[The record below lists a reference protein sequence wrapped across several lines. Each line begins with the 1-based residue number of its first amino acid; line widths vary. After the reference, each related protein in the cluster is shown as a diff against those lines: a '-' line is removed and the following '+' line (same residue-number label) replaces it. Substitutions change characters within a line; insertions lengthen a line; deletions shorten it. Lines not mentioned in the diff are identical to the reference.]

1 MNLILIPVFA
11 PALIAP
17 LLLLLN
23 TLWRRTILLAYLAG
37 MAGIA
42 IYLLSGAELGSVS
55 LITSTF
61 TDAAG
66 MSPLYFAE
74 HPYGRIAAFGF
85 LFVGALSVLYGL
97 EVARASEQAAAIIA
111 VGSAVGIA
119 FAGNFLT
126 LFIFWELL
134 TVSAA
139 AMVILNGTEN
149 GVKMGFRF
157 LLLHLA
163 GGLIMFLGIMQNYY
177 ATGSFLL
184 QTPEAGLP
192 FFILGIGLKAVFL
205 PLHVWLPWSYPSASF
220 VSSVVLAGL
229 TTKVGVFAIARI
241 LPPNEYIV
249 LMGACMALFG
259 ATCALMQSNLRR
271 LLSFHIIS
279 QVGYMVAGA
288 AVGTAYGV
296 DGSML
301 HLVNHMLYKSLLFMS
316 AGAVIFAARTGDMHD
331 LHGEPGKNTPPIWL
345 TVPVAVVGALVG
357 ALSIAGT
364 PPFNGYVS
372 KYLLKSAMYG
382 MGPAETMLLVA
393 GVGTSLSFC
402 KFVYFGFIKGRARVY
417 NELNSS
423 MRAAILLVSGCCLLF
438 GLWPNL
444 LVSLLPYG
452 SSLDVYSW
460 SGAQASLQII
470 LIGIF
475 IFVLIAKVLE
485 KGIHPPHWLSVEY
498 LVYRP
503 IISFIMIAFTY
514 AGRLVEIGVEGTMVK
529 GIPYLLAFS
538 RKVAHFDERTLSNVG
553 GSLAVSSSVMR
564 DGIHDGWLGGVSA
577 MLNRWRVLI
586 RRFFYF
592 IIKVDYDPKGE
603 RIFQLFNMMNFDF
616 DFIIFIFTLLL
627 LLGAS
632 IFLL

>member
-1 MNLILIPVFA
+1 MSLILIPILA
-11 PALIAP
+11 PALVAP
-17 LLLLLN
+17 LLLLLDGR
-23 TLWRRTILLAYLAG
+23 WRRTVLLVYLAG

-42 IYLLSGAELGSVS
+42 LYLLSGAELGSAT

-61 TDAAG
+61 SDTAG

-85 LFVGALSVLYGL
+85 LFVGALSILYGL
-97 EVARASEQAAAIIA
+97 EVARASEQAAAIIG
-111 VGSAVGIA
+111 VGSAVAIA

-139 AMVILNGTEN
+139 ALIILSGTGD
-149 GVKMGFRF
+149 GVKMGSRF

-163 GGLIMFLGIMQNYY
+163 GGLILFLGIMQNYY

-184 QTPEAGLP
+184 QTPEAGLT
-192 FFILGIGLKAVFL
+192 FFIVGIGIKAVFL
-205 PLHVWLPWSYPSASF
+205 PLHIWLPWSYPSATF

-249 LMGACMALFG
+249 IMGACMALFG

-288 AVGTAYGV
+288 AVGSSYGV

-316 AGAVIFAARTGDMHD
+316 AGAIIFTARTGDMHD

-345 TVPVAVVGALVG
+345 TVPVATVGAVVG

-364 PPFNGYVS
+364 PPFNGFVS
-372 KYLLKSAMYG
+372 KYLLKNAMYG
-382 MGPAETMLLVA
+382 VGPAETMLLIA
-393 GVGTSLSFC
+393 GVGTALSFC

-417 NELNSS
+417 GELNTS
-423 MRAAILLVSGCCLLF
+423 MRAAILAVSACCILF
-438 GLWPNL
+438 GIWPNL
-444 LVSLLPYG
+444 LSSLLPYG
-452 SSLDVYSW
+452 SSLNVYSL
-460 SGAQASLQII
+460 SGAWAGLQII
-470 LIGIF
+470 LIGVAVF
-475 IFVLIAKVLE
+475 ALIAGVLE

-503 IISFIMIAFTY
+503 VISLLMKGFTY
-514 AGRLVEIGVEGTMVK
+514 AGRFVEIVVEGTMVK

-538 RKVAHFDERTLSNVG
+538 RRVAHFDERTLSNVG
-553 GSLAVSSSVMR
+553 GSVAVSSSVVR
-564 DGIHDGWLGGVSA
+564 DGIHDGWLGGVSS
-577 MLNRWRVLI
+577 MLNRWRILV

-603 RIFQLFNMMNFDF
+603 RVFLLFNMMNFDF

>member
-1 MNLILIPVFA
+1 MSLVLVPVFA
-11 PALIAP
+11 PLLFSP
-17 LLLLLN
+17 LLLMLN
-23 TLWRRTILLAYLAG
+23 KHWRRYVALLYLAI
-37 MAGIA
+37 MAGTSLYI
-42 IYLLSGAELGSVS
+42 LSGAELGSVS

-85 LFVGALSVLYGL
+85 LFVGALAMLYGL
-97 EVARASEQAAAIIA
+97 EVARASEQAAAIITI
-111 VGSAVGIA
+111 GSAVGIS

-134 TVSAA
+134 TVSASA
-139 AMVILNGTEN
+139 LIILSGTEN

-163 GGLIMFLGIMQNYY
+163 GGLILFLGIMQNYY

-184 QTPEAGLP
+184 QTPEAGLS
-192 FFILGIGLKAVFL
+192 FFILGVGIKAVFL

-229 TTKVGVFAIARI
+229 TTKVGVYAIARI

-249 LMGACMALFG
+249 LMGGLMAVFG
-259 ATCALMQSNLRR
+259 ATVALMQSDLRR

-288 AVGTAYGV
+288 ALGTTYGV

-316 AGAVIFAARTGDMHD
+316 AGAIIFTANTGDTHD

-345 TVPVAVVGALVG
+345 MLPVAVVGAVVG
-357 ALSIAGT
+357 ALSISGF

-372 KYLLKSAMYG
+372 KYLLKKAMYG
-382 MGPAETMLLVA
+382 MGPAEILLLIA
-393 GVGTSLSFC
+393 GVGTALSFC
-402 KFVYFGFIKGRARVY
+402 KFVYFGFIKGRAKTFR
-417 NELNSS
+417 ELTAS
-423 MRAAILLVSGCCLLF
+423 MRIAILATSACCLLF
-438 GLWPNL
+438 GVWPTL
-444 LVSLLPYG
+444 LSSLLPYS
-452 SSLDVYSW
+452 SSLQVYSW
-460 SGAQASLQII
+460 AGAWAGVQII
-470 LIGIF
+470 LIGVV
-475 IFVLIAKVLE
+475 IFVLIAKILE

-498 LVYRP
+498 LIYRP
-503 IISFIMIAFTY
+503 VISLVMGAFTLV
-514 AGRLVEIGVEGTMVK
+514 GRIIETGVEGTMVK

-538 RKVAHFDERTLSNVG
+538 RRVAYFDERTLSSVG
-553 GSLAVSSSVMR
+553 GSVAASTSVVR
-564 DGIHDGWLGGVSA
+564 DGIHDGWLGGVSG
-577 MLNRWRVLI
+577 MLNRWRIMI
-586 RRFFYF
+586 RRLFYF

-603 RIFQLFNMMNFDF
+603 RIFLLFNMMNFDF